1 MINIVAIIIIM
12 ILGKMRLL
20 FLKFLLLKKIPFTS
34 MFCQLFQLKY
44 QILFG
49 LWFPTEISET
59 PWNKRCKT
67 AQNILSGFVF
77 FIYYFISVFCVPVN
91 YF

>member
-1 MINIVAIIIIM
+1 
-12 ILGKMRLL
+12 
-20 FLKFLLLKKIPFTS
+20 

-49 LWFPTEISET
+49 LLFPTEISET

-77 FIYYFISVFCVPVN
+77 FILLVCFVCLCIIFSDVGKN
-91 YF
+91 NSLNINRSLL